1 MLASDDR
8 NSGRNGNIAPFFA
21 RSLQLR
27 WKQFALLRTK
37 LCRYRRKK
45 AHREH
50 HVLNKAERT
59 LVLSPSRMNWQ
70 FDD

>member
-1 MLASDDR
+1 M
-8 NSGRNGNIAPFFA
+8 GTVV
-21 RSLQLR
+21 
-27 WKQFALLRTK
+27 ALLRTK